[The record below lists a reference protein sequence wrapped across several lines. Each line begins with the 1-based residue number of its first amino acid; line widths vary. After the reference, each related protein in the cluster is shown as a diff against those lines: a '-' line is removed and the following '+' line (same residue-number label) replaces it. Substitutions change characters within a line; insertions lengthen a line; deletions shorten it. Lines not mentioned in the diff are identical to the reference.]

1 VSSSLDSDAQ
11 SIKENAIMR
20 ISYCRSH
27 KVVNWPY
34 FEMFLTILSSKTLM
48 SFLYVLY
55 NVRIKPFNKSE
66 FDLTSINCDQTL

>member
-27 KVVNWPY
+27 KVVNWPN

-55 NVRIKPFNKSE
+55 NVRIKP
-66 FDLTSINCDQTL
+66 LINLSLI